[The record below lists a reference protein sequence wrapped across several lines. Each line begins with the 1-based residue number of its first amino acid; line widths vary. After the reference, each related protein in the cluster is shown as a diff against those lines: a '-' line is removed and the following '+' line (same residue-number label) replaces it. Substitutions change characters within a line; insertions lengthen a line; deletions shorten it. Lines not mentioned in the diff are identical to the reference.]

1 MKSFRILLREI
12 FSSFSNKKWRIKKN
26 LPFTLSRTAISIP
39 PLFHVTASIETFF
52 DSLLLKII
60 ETSLSLSFPIPRL
73 WDLASPFRISNP
85 GERLNRHKRIISRR
99 CLSGSRMAA
108 AGWTRGRGEARRLH
122 GRTDSTVSS
131 LHAGRG
137 RDVKLHVA
145 GVFAIYVG
153 ALAKQQGVPCVH
165 GWPSAHN
172 RWHLRWLVIRTRA
185 PTHPQLERLLKL
197 AGFSP
202 RAGYI
207 ERHFQLRFDA
217 TVFIRGD

>member
-1 MKSFRILLREI
+1 MKNKKESSIHSFTHSHFHSTTVSCHCIHRNFFR
-12 FSSFSNKKWRIKKN
+12 FSSLENHRNI
-26 LPFTLSRTAISIP
+26 
-39 PLFHVTASIETFF
+39 
-52 DSLLLKII
+52 
-60 ETSLSLSFPIPRL
+60 SLSLLFPIPRL